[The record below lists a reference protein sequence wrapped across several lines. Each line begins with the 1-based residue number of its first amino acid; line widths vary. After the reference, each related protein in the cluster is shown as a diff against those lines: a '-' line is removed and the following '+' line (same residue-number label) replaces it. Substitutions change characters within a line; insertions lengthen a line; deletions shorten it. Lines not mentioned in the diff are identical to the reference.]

1 MYIYIYIYQSILI
14 NQSINQSNSSLYLI
28 YLVRDRLHSEKNRD
42 AMDAANHAQAHV
54 GPCPAR
60 AMRTV
65 RTGAGAEGAPGQWP

>member
-14 NQSINQSNSSLYLI
+14 NQSINQSNSISYI
-28 YLVRDRLHSEKNRD
+28 FSQGPTAQRKNRD

-65 RTGAGAEGAPGQWP
+65 RTGAGPEGAPEQWP